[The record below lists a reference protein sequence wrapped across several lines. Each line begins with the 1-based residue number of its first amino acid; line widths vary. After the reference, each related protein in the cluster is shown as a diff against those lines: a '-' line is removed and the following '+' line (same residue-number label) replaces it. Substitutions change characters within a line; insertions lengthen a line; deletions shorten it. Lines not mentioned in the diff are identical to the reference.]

1 MNSPAVTRVFCFLSL
16 WMVAG
21 LAFPLQAKPQSGATS
36 SAVRAAARS
45 AAQSDPLLDAML
57 TELERSQ
64 AGLKMDQVQAPYYIE
79 YRLSEVEGYTAEA
92 AFGGLREDQKFHVRF
107 LRAVVRVGD
116 YKQDSYYGE
125 GTGAAEVMP
134 LDNDPPALRHQIW
147 LVTDQAYKSA
157 SEALTAK
164 QAMLK
169 QYNVDQPV
177 DDFARAPVLQSIGP
191 LAKLEDSPEHWRKLL
206 ESVTGLYRKYPDIQ
220 SVEASVRFTAVNEY
234 FVNS

>member
-21 LAFPLQAKPQSGATS
+21 LAFPLQAKPQAGAAS

-92 AFGGLREDQKFHVRF
+92 AFGGLREDQEFHVRF

-134 LDNDPPALRHQIW
+134 LDNDPLALRHQIW

-164 QAMLK
+164 QDMLK
-169 QYNVDQPV
+169 QDNVDQPV
-177 DDFARAPVLQSIGP
+177 DDFARATELQSIGP
-191 LAKLEDSPEHWRKLL
+191 VA
-206 ESVTGLYRKYPDIQ
+206 
-220 SVEASVRFTAVNEY
+220 A
-234 FVNS
+234 